1 MKREFLKRY
10 VVMPAAATLLI
21 LSAVAMGNAVG
32 PVDIAAMDGQIEV
45 VDGRHVQT
53 LTRQMPFEPGSSL
66 SIRNYDGKIAVSSWD
81 RDELH
86 ITAEKRLKRWVG
98 GLGWVM
104 EKLHLSPR
112 PTESVKTYFEQVDV
126 VVSIV
131 DGGIKVE
138 TIRPK
143 WSPSVNVSVHYE
155 VKVPRRVDLALRTSN
170 GTIYVADI
178 DGAVSLRSSNGKV
191 VCEGINGPV
200 DATTSNGSVVCR
212 DIAGPID
219 ARTSNGSVTV
229 EHPTALGLRSAIS
242 CRTSNGSIRV
252 NLPGE
257 CSFEIDAR
265 TSNGSIRSAF
275 AVEKSGETNSR
286 KRLAGRVGAGG
297 PVVELRSSNGSISIG
312 RL

>member
-1 MKREFLKRY
+1 MKRKFLKRY

-21 LSAVAMGNAVG
+21 LSVVAMGNAVG
-32 PVDIAAMDGQIEV
+32 PEDSAAMDGQIEV

-66 SIRNYDGKIAVSSWD
+66 SIHNFDGKIAVSSWD

-98 GLGWVM
+98 GWGWIR
-104 EKLHLSPR
+104 EKLHMAPN
-112 PTESVKTYFEQVDV
+112 PTESVETYFEKVDV
-126 VVSIV
+126 EVSIV

-138 TIRPK
+138 TIKPK

-155 VKVPRRVDLALRTSN
+155 VKLPRQADLALRTSN
-170 GTIYVADI
+170 GAIHVTGI

-191 VCEGINGPV
+191 VCEGV
-200 DATTSNGSVVCR
+200 DGTVNATTSNGSVICK

-219 ARTSNGSVTV
+219 AHTSNGSVTV
-229 EHPTALGLRSAIS
+229 EHPTALTQDYGIS

-265 TSNGSIRSAF
+265 TSNGSIKSAF
-275 AVEKSGETNSR
+275 AVDKFSDTNSK

-297 PVVELRSSNGSISIG
+297 PVVQLRSSNGSISIG
-312 RL
+312 RI